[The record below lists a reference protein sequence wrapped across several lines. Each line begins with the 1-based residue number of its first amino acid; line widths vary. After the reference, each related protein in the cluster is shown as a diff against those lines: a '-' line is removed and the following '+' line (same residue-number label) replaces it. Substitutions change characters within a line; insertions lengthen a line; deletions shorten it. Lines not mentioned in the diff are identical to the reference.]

1 MTTPDPDELAGPG
14 LPRDP
19 HDYAVRR
26 RGLGLAFWAA
36 MAFGLICI
44 LAGIAIDRYGPKLF
58 PPPPPKRGI
67 ADYYAPAA
75 VPLTPDLAPPSG
87 APPLTAAPA
96 NAAQPPAL
104 ASLTARL
111 DRIDADNARLRQAA
125 AEALAAAD
133 VGQAAQTSR
142 PFAEQLASLQ
152 RLLPDSADLRTLT
165 GYAEAGAPS
174 RAALAM
180 QLDGLADRVAVAAR
194 APPPDSGPLAH
205 IGHMLA
211 AVFTIRRTDR
221 LTGADP
227 DAILAR
233 AQRRADDGD
242 VEGAV
247 HELDALSATGR
258 DAAAGWRAEAER
270 RIEIDR
276 LTAAIRDE
284 AERDLAAAAPPSA
297 T

>member
-1 MTTPDPDELAGPG
+1 
-14 LPRDP
+14 
-19 HDYAVRR
+19 
-26 RGLGLAFWAA
+26 
-36 MAFGLICI
+36 
-44 LAGIAIDRYGPKLF
+44 
-58 PPPPPKRGI
+58 
-67 ADYYAPAA
+67 
-75 VPLTPDLAPPSG
+75 
-87 APPLTAAPA
+87 
-96 NAAQPPAL
+96 
-104 ASLTARL
+104 
-111 DRIDADNARLRQAA
+111 
-125 AEALAAAD
+125 
-133 VGQAAQTSR
+133 
-142 PFAEQLASLQ
+142 
-152 RLLPDSADLRTLT
+152 
-165 GYAEAGAPS
+165 
-174 RAALAM
+174 M

-221 LTGADP
+221 LTGAADP

-247 HELDALSATGR
+247 HEARRPLRHRLR